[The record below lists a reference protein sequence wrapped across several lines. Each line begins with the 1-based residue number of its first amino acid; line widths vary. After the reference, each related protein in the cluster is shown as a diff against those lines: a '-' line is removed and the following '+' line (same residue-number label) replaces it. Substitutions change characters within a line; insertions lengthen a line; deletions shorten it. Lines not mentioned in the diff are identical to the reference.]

1 MVNGEVIVMTCKRI
15 TQKISACVYPDGSGK
30 YMAVLRRK
38 RGKGYLIHEKELGL
52 TKKQANNYVSKWVKS
67 VKADVK
73 KRKKRR
79 TPYP

>member
-1 MVNGEVIVMTCKRI
+1 M
-15 TQKISACVYPDGSGK
+15 SACVLPDGSGK

-52 TKKQANNYVSKWVKS
+52 TKTRANNFVKKWVKS

-73 KRKKRR
+73 KRKPRK